1 MLFFLYSGW
10 LCSLISFIVL
20 IKREQKKVGI
30 KILASFA
37 VLIFISL
44 ILPMLIWIAGE
55 KEVLYENKINRS
67 NEIYYFYDEKC
78 YAELIGGN
86 KTKQYAVKLAGNN
99 FIENFDFNKVQVVN
113 IDYSEKPK
121 FEEIQYYKKTRLNGN
136 NIILKEVNEMFGGRE
151 GWVGSLL
158 QTKIKLYIPSD
169 SIKGV

>member
-20 IKREQKKVGI
+20 IKKEQKKAGI
-30 KILASFA
+30 KILVSFS

-44 ILPMLIWIAGE
+44 ILPMLIWNVGE

-86 KTKQYAVKLAGNN
+86 KTKQYAVKVAGDNLV
-99 FIENFDFNKVQVVN
+99 ENFDFNKVQIVN

-121 FEEIQYYKKTRLNGN
+121 FEEVQYYRKTRLNGN
-136 NIILKEVNEMFGGRE
+136 NIISKEVNEMFGGRE
-151 GWVGSLL
+151 GWKESLL
-158 QTKIKLYIPSD
+158 QTKIKLYLPSD
-169 SIKGV
+169 SIKGI